1 MIVLILFYLF
11 FLSYFFVVRM
21 VALYGRAL
29 ATYRANF
36 PSADRAIFPLD
47 PFCLS
52 VVRAVLLRAVLL

>member
-1 MIVLILFYLF
+1 
-11 FLSYFFVVRM
+11 M

-47 PFCLS
+47 PVCLS